1 MKRFSLRTLMLGVMG
16 FAILC
21 GVFHSRG
28 LNVNVVHLL
37 LVLAF
42 AIPGASYGYDIGR
55 SSRSAVIGT
64 CTAAVGGT
72 LLVSVYVLIVDL
84 LTM

>member
-1 MKRFSLRTLMLGVMG
+1 MNRFSLRTLMLGVMG

-21 GVFHSRG
+21 GLFCARG
-28 LNVNVVHLL
+28 MNVNAVHLL

-42 AIPGASYGYDIGR
+42 AIPGGSYGYDVGR

-64 CTAAVGGT
+64 CTAAMGGS
-72 LLVSVYVLIVDL
+72 LLVSLCVLILDL
-84 LTM
+84 LTL